1 MDKATKIAMK
11 QNTRLSNKDTK
22 DALNKNKPEKLS
34 HAEVQALIDTAN
46 VKKKL
51 DEFTRFQNDKE
62 ATLVKELSELK
73 ENITKRVA
81 AIEDEVKNIKKEKS
95 K

>member
-22 DALNKNKPEKLS
+22 DALNKNKPEKLT

-81 AIEDEVKNIKKEKS
+81 AIEDELKKIKEK
-95 K
+95 KL

>member
-1 MDKATKIAMK
+1 MDKATQIAMK
-11 QNTRLSNKDTK
+11 QNKRLSNKDTK

-51 DEFTRFQNDKE
+51 DEYTRFQNDKE

-73 ENITKRVA
+73 ENITKRVT
-81 AIEDEVKNIKKEKS
+81 AIEDELKKIKEK
-95 K
+95 KA

>member
-62 ATLVKELSELK
+62 ITLVKELSELK

-81 AIEDEVKNIKKEKS
+81 AIEDEIKKIKEKS

>member
-22 DALNKNKPEKLS
+22 DALNKNKPEKLT

-51 DEFTRFQNDKE
+51 DEYTRFQNDKE

-73 ENITKRVA
+73 ENITKRMT
-81 AIEDEVKNIKKEKS
+81 AIEDELKKIKEK
-95 K
+95 KL

>member
-73 ENITKRVA
+73 GNITKRVA
-81 AIEDEVKNIKKEKS
+81 AIEDELKKIKEK
-95 K
+95 KL